1 MQLISALKDLGLS
14 EYEAKALVTLVNRG
28 DLSAK
33 EIATFSNIPR
43 TSVYDVMN
51 SLLNKGLVESYD
63 KPLKFKAMDYKEL
76 INNLTSRVKKNLNT
90 LEEELPKIESASVEE
105 IKVYRGDVVLDKI
118 EEFIKASKEK
128 ITVAMFNVPDEILL
142 LLKNAPCEV
151 VNLSPNVKRMKVCPS
166 EKKDGLSEIK
176 PKPRIGY
183 HGIIMFDGQKVMMF
197 FKNGLNLGVV
207 GEGEGFVSFYKMF
220 IELMEKK
227 FEDTQPLRQ

>member
-1 MQLISALKDLGLS
+1 VQLISALKDLGLS

-33 EIATFSNIPR
+33 EISTYSNIPR

-63 KPLKFKAMDYKEL
+63 KPIRFKAMDYKEL
-76 INNLTSRVKKNLNT
+76 INNLTSRVKKNLDT

-118 EEFIKASKEK
+118 EELINSSKDK
-128 ITVAMFNVPDEILL
+128 IIVAMFNIPDEIIA
-142 LLKNAPCEV
+142 LLKGAPCTV
-151 VNLSPNVKRMKVCPS
+151 VNLSSNVQKMKKSGSTPQETKS
-166 EKKDGLSEIK
+166 K
-176 PKPRIGY
+176 IGY
-183 HGIIMFDGQKVMMF
+183 HGILMFDDKKVMMF

-207 GEGEGFVSFYKMF
+207 GEGEGFVSFYRMF
-220 IELMEKK
+220 IELMQQKCE
-227 FEDTQPLRQ
+227 L